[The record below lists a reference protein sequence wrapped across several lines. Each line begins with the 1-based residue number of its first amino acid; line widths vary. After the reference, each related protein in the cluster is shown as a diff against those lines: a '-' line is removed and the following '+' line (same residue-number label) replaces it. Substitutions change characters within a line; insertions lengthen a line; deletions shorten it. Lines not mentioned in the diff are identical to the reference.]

1 MSGPLDARVF
11 VGVDEKEMVDY
22 APVGEIKMSFLFGQS
37 LLPNGAVDINII
49 ELCKVFKMF
58 VDLSKNSAHP
68 PDLQGW
74 DMAKDGFSPIFNKG
88 LVRQG
93 ETSSANG
100 NCSARGRGQIEVVN
114 RCRCF

>member
-11 VGVDEKEMVDY
+11 VGVNEKEMVDY

-100 NCSARGRGQIEVVN
+100 NCSARGRGQVEVVN
-114 RCRCF
+114 RCKCF